1 MKMDRLR
8 RSCFQVSIVGAVA
21 EDGEKERLCGV
32 GGRGKGG
39 IFFLMA
45 RNQIYFMHYS

>member
-1 MKMDRLR
+1 MKMEEWR
-8 RSCFQVSIVGAVA
+8 RSCIQISIVGVAA

-39 IFFLMA
+39 ISLITA
-45 RNQIYFMHYS
+45 RNKIYFIHYN